1 MKSFR
6 NILIATD
13 FSPASRPA
21 FRQAVELAAANGA
34 ALWIAHVAAPPPMP
48 IAASGV
54 PRIYR
59 EMDAFIVAEAEKRL
73 GALTKAARAG
83 GARARPLLLRGGPH
97 EAVRRA
103 ARACHADLVMVGTH
117 GRTGLARA
125 SDRKRDGAHPRHG
138 PVPRTLREAAA
149 RDHGCPTHSLRDGLL
164 GCLAAGLE
172 ASPGARPSNRARL
185 QILHVVTP
193 LALEQGAR
201 WAYAEAEAE
210 IRANARKQ
218 LQALVRKARQAGVRA
233 EGLLLRGVP
242 REAIVRAARPSNGA
256 WIVVG
261 THGRTGLAGAFL
273 GSVAARVVATA
284 PCPVLTV
291 HSAKRH

>member
-1 MKSFR
+1 MRTYRS
-6 NILIATD
+6 ILVATD
-13 FSPASRPA
+13 FSPASGPA
-21 FRQAVELAAANGA
+21 FREAVELAAANGA

-59 EMDAFIVAEAEKRL
+59 EMDAFIVSEAEKRL
-73 GALTKAARAG
+73 GRLMKAARAG
-83 GARARPLLLRGGPH
+83 GSRARPLLLRGVPH
-97 EAVRRA
+97 ETIRRA
-103 ARACHADLVMVGTH
+103 ARARHADLVVLGTH

-125 SDRKRDGAHPRHG
+125 LIGSVAARILATAPC
-138 PVPRTLREAAA
+138 PVLSVRRRPRTASA
-149 RDHGCPTHSLRDGLL
+149 RRVLFATDFSDASQPAWKQA
-164 GCLAAGLE
+164 LAL
-172 ASPGARPSNRARL
+172 ARANRARL
-185 QILHVVTP
+185 RILHVVAP

-201 WAYAEAEAE
+201 WAYAEAEAQ

-218 LQALVRKARQAGVRA
+218 LQALGRKARQAGVRA

-242 REAIVRAARPSNGA
+242 REAIVRAARSMKGA

-291 HSAKRH
+291 HSAKRP